1 MKPYA
6 LMLQT
11 DEDDRFITESTL
23 AEINNTIPVV
33 FIASAGDLKSVKDS
47 LGLPTVILVNDNS
60 MRIAREQLK
69 EIKSHPAYNHI
80 PVVVLGEVVT
90 DEYIRQYYRAGA
102 NTYITKPSTIAGVRK
117 KIDTFFKYWF
127 EVAEV

>member
-23 AEINNTIPVV
+23 TEINNKVPVV
-33 FIASAGDLKSVKDS
+33 FIASAGDLNSVTDS
-47 LGLPTVILVNDNS
+47 LGLPTVILVNDS
-60 MRIAREQLK
+60 YMHTARAQLRQ
-69 EIKSHPAYNHI
+69 IKSHPGYNHI

-90 DEYIRQYYRAGA
+90 DEYIREFYRAGA
-102 NTYITKPSTIAGVRK
+102 NTYITKPSTVAGVRK